1 MDEGDM
7 SIHHFRFNEN
17 YDKIVFEDI
26 IPIGE
31 RIRDILFIK
40 NTNQIF
46 LILENTPA
54 LAVLNI
60 LN

>member
-1 MDEGDM
+1 M

-31 RIRDILFIK
+31 RIRDILFIE
-40 NTNQIF
+40 NTNQI
-46 LILENTPA
+46 LLVLESIPA
-54 LAVLNI
+54 LAVLDIIN
-60 LN
+60 